1 MAVSKGESSVTLSDI
16 LEKTTEANI
25 LSFYLGVTEIPCII
39 HSPLRKDNR
48 PSFGL
53 YSPNGKRIY
62 FVDFATKDR
71 GGIFDLLCQ
80 MWGCSYKEVL
90 IRINKDIP
98 KLCSIGTPNVHK
110 HIPCT
115 VRSTIECKKSTDLQC
130 KSYKEVLIRINKD
143 IPKLC
148 SIGTPNVHK
157 HIPCT
162 VRSTIECKKSTDLQ
176 CKVRDWASYDVEYW
190 ESYGIS
196 LDWLKYAEVYPISH
210 KIIIKNGNKYVF
222 KADKYAYA
230 YVEHKE
236 GKVTLKVYQPFNK
249 DGYKWSSN
257 IDRSVWSLWTKIPK
271 FGNNLIISS
280 SVKDCLN
287 IMCNLGI
294 PAICMQGEGYKPKP
308 QIIEELKSRYKNII
322 LFYDNDYNNPDNP
335 GKKDSMELSLM
346 QGEGYKPKPQ
356 IIEELKSRYKNII
369 LFYDNDYNNPDN
381 PGKKDSMELSLE
393 YNLKRVEIP
402 VKYESKDPSDLFKK
416 YGRNRYLEIMNE
428 ILKDVLWKSGE
439 V

>member
-1 MAVSKGESSVTLSDI
+1 MAVSKGESSVTLNDI

-71 GGIFDLLCQ
+71 GGVFDLLCQ
-80 MWGCSYKEVL
+80 MWKCSFIEVL
-90 IRINKDIP
+90 TRIDKDIL
-98 KLCSIGTPNVHK
+98 KFCSINTPNIYNY
-110 HIPCT
+110 IPCT
-115 VRSTIECKKSTDLQC
+115 IKSTVECKRNSDLQC
-130 KSYKEVLIRINKD
+130 KIRNWLPYD
-143 IPKLC
+143 I
-148 SIGTPNVHK
+148 
-157 HIPCT
+157 
-162 VRSTIECKKSTDLQ
+162 
-176 CKVRDWASYDVEYW
+176 EYW

-335 GKKDSMELSLM
+335 GKKDSMELSL
-346 QGEGYKPKPQ
+346 
-356 IIEELKSRYKNII
+356 
-369 LFYDNDYNNPDN
+369 
-381 PGKKDSMELSLE
+381 E

-416 YGRNRYLEIMNE
+416 YGRGRYLEIMNE
-428 ILKDVLWKSGE
+428 ILKDLLWKNGDQ
-439 V
+439 

>member
-25 LSFYLGVTEIPCII
+25 LSFYLGVTEVPCII

-130 KSYKEVLIRINKD
+130 K
-143 IPKLC
+143 
-148 SIGTPNVHK
+148 
-157 HIPCT
+157 
-162 VRSTIECKKSTDLQ
+162 
-176 CKVRDWASYDVEYW
+176 VRDWTSYDIEYW
-190 ESYGIS
+190 KSYGIS

-335 GKKDSMELSLM
+335 GKKDSMELSL
-346 QGEGYKPKPQ
+346 
-356 IIEELKSRYKNII
+356 
-369 LFYDNDYNNPDN
+369 
-381 PGKKDSMELSLE
+381 E

-428 ILKDVLWKSGE
+428 ILKDVLWKNKYSG
-439 V
+439 

>member
-16 LEKTTEANI
+16 LEKITEANI

-80 MWGCSYKEVL
+80 MWGC
-90 IRINKDIP
+90 
-98 KLCSIGTPNVHK
+98 
-110 HIPCT
+110 
-115 VRSTIECKKSTDLQC
+115 
-130 KSYKEVLIRINKD
+130 SYKEVLIRINKD

-335 GKKDSMELSLM
+335 GKKDSMELSL
-346 QGEGYKPKPQ
+346 
-356 IIEELKSRYKNII
+356 
-369 LFYDNDYNNPDN
+369 
-381 PGKKDSMELSLE
+381 E

-416 YGRNRYLEIMNE
+416 YGRDRYLEIMNE
-428 ILKDVLWKSGE
+428 ILKDLLWKNGDQ
-439 V
+439 

>member
-130 KSYKEVLIRINKD
+130 K
-143 IPKLC
+143 
-148 SIGTPNVHK
+148 
-157 HIPCT
+157 
-162 VRSTIECKKSTDLQ
+162 
-176 CKVRDWASYDVEYW
+176 VRDWTSYDIEYW

-335 GKKDSMELSLM
+335 GKKDSMELSL
-346 QGEGYKPKPQ
+346 
-356 IIEELKSRYKNII
+356 
-369 LFYDNDYNNPDN
+369 
-381 PGKKDSMELSLE
+381 E

-416 YGRNRYLEIMNE
+416 YGRDRYLEIMNE
-428 ILKDVLWKSGE
+428 ILKDVLWKNKYSG
-439 V
+439 

>member
-80 MWGCSYKEVL
+80 MWGC
-90 IRINKDIP
+90 
-98 KLCSIGTPNVHK
+98 
-110 HIPCT
+110 
-115 VRSTIECKKSTDLQC
+115 
-130 KSYKEVLIRINKD
+130 SYKEVLIRINKD

-335 GKKDSMELSLM
+335 GKKDSMELSL
-346 QGEGYKPKPQ
+346 
-356 IIEELKSRYKNII
+356 
-369 LFYDNDYNNPDN
+369 
-381 PGKKDSMELSLE
+381 E

-416 YGRNRYLEIMNE
+416 YGRDRYLEIMNE
-428 ILKDVLWKSGE
+428 ILKDVL
-439 V
+439 

>member
-25 LSFYLGVTEIPCII
+25 LSFYLGITEIPCII
-39 HSPLRKDNR
+39 HSPLRKDNK

-80 MWGCSYKEVL
+80 MWKCSFIEVL
-90 IRINKDIP
+90 TRIDKDIP
-98 KLCSIGTPNVHK
+98 KFCSINTPNIHNY
-110 HIPCT
+110 IPCT
-115 VRSTIECKKSTDLQC
+115 IKSTIECKRNSDLQC
-130 KSYKEVLIRINKD
+130 KIRNWLPYD
-143 IPKLC
+143 I
-148 SIGTPNVHK
+148 
-157 HIPCT
+157 
-162 VRSTIECKKSTDLQ
+162 
-176 CKVRDWASYDVEYW
+176 EYW
-190 ESYGIS
+190 ESYGIG

-335 GKKDSMELSLM
+335 GKKDSMELSL
-346 QGEGYKPKPQ
+346 
-356 IIEELKSRYKNII
+356 
-369 LFYDNDYNNPDN
+369 
-381 PGKKDSMELSLE
+381 E

-416 YGRNRYLEIMNE
+416 YGRDRYLEIMNE
-428 ILKDVLWKSGE
+428 ILKDLLWKNGDQ
-439 V
+439 

>member
-25 LSFYLGVTEIPCII
+25 LSFYLGVTEVPCII

-71 GGIFDLLCQ
+71 GGVFDLLCQ

-98 KLCSIGTPNVHK
+98 KLCF
-110 HIPCT
+110 
-115 VRSTIECKKSTDLQC
+115 
-130 KSYKEVLIRINKD
+130 
-143 IPKLC
+143 
-148 SIGTPNVHK
+148 IGTPNVHK

-335 GKKDSMELSLM
+335 GKKDSMELSL
-346 QGEGYKPKPQ
+346 
-356 IIEELKSRYKNII
+356 
-369 LFYDNDYNNPDN
+369 
-381 PGKKDSMELSLE
+381 E

-416 YGRNRYLEIMNE
+416 YGRDRYLEIMNE
-428 ILKDVLWKSGE
+428 ILKDLLWKNGDQ
-439 V
+439 